1 VIAVP
6 RAAAV
11 AVRWGVLAAVVVVS
25 ARLADDAGLPT
36 PYLFA
41 AFAVGIAHALLTRV
55 ALAPSNLLS
64 LLAQGTIGWT
74 AGTYFH
80 RSTLDTVGAH
90 GLSIFAFCILT
101 IALSIGAGLL
111 LARIAPVDQATSS
124 FGMIAGGAAGI
135 ISISHEF
142 GADERLVAV
151 LQYVRLLIIVVSTP
165 LAATVVFGISRKPV
179 GAAHIDHSASSIAAF
194 LVVGLC
200 VAIPLARRARFPAAA
215 IIGPMIAAALLSLTF
230 GGLTTPLSPNFMNIA
245 LAIIGLDVG
254 LRFTPS
260 IVREASALLPKA
272 VAIIVAMI
280 AISALLGVVLASL
293 AHMSELDGYLATT
306 PGGLS
311 AVIALAIGSNSNIG
325 FIISVQVLRTFL
337 MLLMA
342 PPLARWLGARAAA
355 Q

>member
-1 VIAVP
+1 VIPAPRAIVLRWAVIAV
-6 RAAAV
+6 
-11 AVRWGVLAAVVVVS
+11 VVVVS
-25 ARLADDAGLPT
+25 AQLADAAGLPT

-41 AFAVGIAHALLTRV
+41 AFAIGIAHALLTQV

-64 LLAQGTIGWT
+64 LVAQGTIGWT

-80 RSTLDTVGAH
+80 RSTLSTVGAH
-90 GLSIFAFCILT
+90 GLSIFTFCILT
-101 IALSIGAGLL
+101 VALSVGAGLL
-111 LARIAPVDQATSS
+111 LARMAPVDQATSS

-135 ISISHEF
+135 ISISREL

-165 LAATVVFGISRKPV
+165 LVATVVFGISRKPV
-179 GAAHIDHSASSIAAF
+179 GAAQIDHSVSGIMAF
-194 LVVGLC
+194 LLIGLC
-200 VAIPLARRARFPAAA
+200 VAIPLARLARFPAAA
-215 IIGPMIAAALLSLTF
+215 IIGPMIASALLSLTF

-260 IVREASALLPKA
+260 IVREASALLPAA

-280 AISALLGVVLASL
+280 AISAVLGVVLANV
-293 AHMSELDGYLATT
+293 AHMSQLDGYLATT

-311 AVIALAIGSNSNIG
+311 AVIALAIGSQTNIG
-325 FIISVQVLRTFL
+325 FVVSVQVLRTFM

-342 PPLARWLGARAAA
+342 PPLARWLGARASAL
-355 Q
+355 